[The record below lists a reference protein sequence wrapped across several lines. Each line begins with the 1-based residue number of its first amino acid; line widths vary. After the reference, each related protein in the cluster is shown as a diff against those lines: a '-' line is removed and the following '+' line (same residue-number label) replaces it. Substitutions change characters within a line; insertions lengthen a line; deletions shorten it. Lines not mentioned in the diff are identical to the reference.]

1 MSEVL
6 FWEKLN
12 EMRSAHA
19 VAEKNINIAVV
30 KSQAENKR
38 LSLCLRKLYKFKRI

>member
-12 EMRSAHA
+12 EMRSAH
-19 VAEKNINIAVV
+19 VEAEKNINIAVV
-30 KSQAENKR
+30 KNQAENKR